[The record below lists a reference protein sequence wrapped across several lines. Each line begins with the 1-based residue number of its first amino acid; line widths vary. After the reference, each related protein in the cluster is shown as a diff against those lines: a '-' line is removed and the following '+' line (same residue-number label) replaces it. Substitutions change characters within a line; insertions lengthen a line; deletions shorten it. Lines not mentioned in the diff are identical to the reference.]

1 MNRVFCT
8 LFKRDSRAKA
18 MSTDMNETL
27 NLNTTDDCT
36 ILPSQLNFYFEWQN
50 QPQAKRAID
59 SAVEHVTQVWREV
72 KKEYHTYR
80 CVQSLSFLVP
90 KVQRFEA
97 YPKLLDL
104 LVTQKKVKVADI
116 GCCFG
121 QDIRRLILDGI
132 PPDMIYAI
140 DVTPG
145 YWQAGLRLYNDK
157 ERNNHDIASV
167 KTLFCDLCAEEEEGG
182 DVLEPASFDCIILKN
197 VFHVLS
203 FVQATRLIHRMA
215 KMLRP
220 GGFVMGICVGSEI
233 GREWALTPDGQE
245 RRYLHSVESLSKLF
259 TAANFTP
266 ASVRPLPIIVQS
278 THLPPFYVCLNGHL
292 NLFLIM

>member
-1 MNRVFCT
+1 MNDT
-8 LFKRDSRAKA
+8 H
-18 MSTDMNETL
+18 NY
-27 NLNTTDDCT
+27 NTTDDCT

-50 QPQAKRAID
+50 QPKDGHAVASLEEGDGKDGTD
-59 SAVEHVTQVWREV
+59 SAVDHVTQVWREV

-80 CVQSLSFLVP
+80 CIQSLSFLVP
-90 KVQRFEA
+90 EVQTFEA

-104 LVTQKKVKVADI
+104 LATQKKVKVADI

-182 DVLEPASFDCIILKN
+182 DVLEPASFDCIVLKY

-215 KMLRP
+215 KMLKP
-220 GGFVMGICVGSEI
+220 GGFVMGVCVGAEV
-233 GREWALTPDGQE
+233 GMDWALTPSGQE
-245 RRYLHSVESLSKLF
+245 KRYLHSVESLSKLF
-259 TAANFTP
+259 SDAGFSP
-266 ASVRPLPIIVQS
+266 SVKQRSRGDRGKGLSLQLYFFV
-278 THLPPFYVCLNGHL
+278 LE
-292 NLFLIM
+292 